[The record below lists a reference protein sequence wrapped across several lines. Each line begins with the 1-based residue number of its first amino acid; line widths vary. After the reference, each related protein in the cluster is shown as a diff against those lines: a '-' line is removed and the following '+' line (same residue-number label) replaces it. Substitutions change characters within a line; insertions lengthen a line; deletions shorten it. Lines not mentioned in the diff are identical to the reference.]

1 MENQFNWKNKTILVV
16 DDEYMNYL
24 LFEAILE
31 ETDSNILHALNGE
44 VAIEEC
50 QNNEDIDLVLM
61 DLKMPVVNG
70 YEATKAIKDLRKDLP
85 IIAQT
90 AYTASEDYYKCI
102 NAGFDDYIA
111 KPLERDLLLYKIG
124 LYLGDDSVMTN

>member
-1 MENQFNWKNKTILVV
+1 MIKQFNWNKKTILIV

-31 ETDSNILHALNGE
+31 ETKSKVIYAVNGA

-50 QNNEDIDLVLM
+50 QNNKEIDLILM
-61 DLKMPVVNG
+61 DIKMPVVNG
-70 YEATKAIKDLRKDLP
+70 YEAVKIIKNQSKEIP

-102 NAGFDDYIA
+102 EAGFDDYIP
-111 KPLERDLLLYKIG
+111 KPIERELLLYKLSTYFEQTKVPKI
-124 LYLGDDSVMTN
+124 